1 MAETVNLPR
10 DSTLRELVAVQ
21 KASIIASG
29 NAAAIDRLYGSLVRA
44 AKSVEEVNI
53 LFVDWWNICWK
64 EGVTTRNELCERW
77 FGTVLD
83 DNRVHG
89 TKEPLFAT
97 SQSAIGEATDDSVG
111 LVCTPSTEAAANR
124 DDFAKLPQ
132 FWALEVAAEK
142 NADGTHTIYAVEF
155 IDSYDDVRRSKHLCW
170 VLQKNTYTKEWD
182 EGGYRYFKMRCHPS
196 TGYET
201 WPQGTDKNGT
211 VYGYIANPKYAA
223 GFDSDGLIGCGSGRP
238 PINYSSHSD
247 NVGLWRKRGAQYAG
261 ASGRLLKWQL
271 AMIRLKYARKGNSGT
286 IEGCTGYSY
295 QYAVSVGESGVKRVL
310 LTAAQ
315 AANLFVGSSVIIGD
329 KGTGTST
336 DRGVASMYKLAKN
349 KRIASITDVTIDGT
363 AYVDITKKKLEIG
376 VDTLPELPQ
385 DTTDRNRTSPLA
397 FTGNKFE
404 FRMLGSSQSIASPNV
419 VLNTIMADELKQFA
433 DRLERAESF
442 HQALQELLRD
452 TFRDHQRIIFDGN
465 GYDDDW
471 VQEAK
476 RRGLSNLRDTVDC
489 MPAYIDE
496 KNVALFS
503 RFGILTPEEM
513 HARYEIHLENYCK
526 VTAIEA
532 ATLRDMTLRGILPA
546 VTRYTGDLAKGV
558 VRKRQAEMTTPCRVE
573 SYLVQQLDTL
583 SGDLLDAC
591 QAMSRALE
599 AAPAADAG
607 IDAARY
613 YRDQVASRLEEMRSI
628 IDRMEPLV
636 GADYWPYPTYA
647 DILFSV

>member
-44 AKSVEEVNI
+44 AKSVEEVNT

-64 EGVTTRNELCERW
+64 EGVTTRNELCGRW

-142 NADGTHTIYAVEF
+142 NADGTHTIYSVEF

-310 LTAAQ
+310 LTEAQ

-349 KRIASITDVTIDGT
+349 KLIASITDITIDGT
-363 AYVDITKKKLEIG
+363 AYKAVNIETDTAFDTKAGVTYISTMPYWSGWNDTVQGYDGSRYSPTSGKEPGLIQRTEFQNGSYLILADEFMQWGKDADGNYTLDLYTCHDQSKVTTGSITADYTKQEDLTLTFAASEKDGWRYIEDTAVSKDKG
-376 VDTLPELPQ
+376 VLWPAKVS
-385 DTTDRNRTSPLA
+385 TTAGSGTGVKAGFYVGLATSGVRASWRCCSLYYY
-397 FTGNKFE
+397 G
-404 FRMLGSSQSIASPNV
+404 IASLAAAHSSSAP
-419 VLNTIMADELKQFA
+419 
-433 DRLERAESF
+433 
-442 HQALQELLRD
+442 
-452 TFRDHQRIIFDGN
+452 
-465 GYDDDW
+465 GYRFW
-471 VQEAK
+471 HGSA
-476 RRGLSNLRDTVDC
+476 G
-489 MPAYIDE
+489 
-496 KNVALFS
+496 VA
-503 RFGILTPEEM
+503 
-513 HARYEIHLENYCK
+513 
-526 VTAIEA
+526 
-532 ATLRDMTLRGILPA
+532 
-546 VTRYTGDLAKGV
+546 DLAG
-558 VRKRQAEMTTPCRVE
+558 
-573 SYLVQQLDTL
+573 
-583 SGDLLDAC
+583 
-591 QAMSRALE
+591 
-599 AAPAADAG
+599 
-607 IDAARY
+607 
-613 YRDQVASRLEEMRSI
+613 
-628 IDRMEPLV
+628 
-636 GADYWPYPTYA
+636 
-647 DILFSV
+647 

>member
-29 NAAAIDRLYGSLVRA
+29 NTAAIDRLYGSLVRA
-44 AKSVEEVNI
+44 AKSVEEVNT

-97 SQSAIGEATDDSVG
+97 SQSAIGEATDDSIG

-223 GFDSDGLIGCGSGRP
+223 GFDSDGLIGCRP

-286 IEGCTGYSY
+286 IEGCTGYNY
-295 QYAVSVGESGVKRVL
+295 QYTAAAGESGVKRVL

-329 KGTGTST
+329 KGTGTSA
-336 DRGVASMYKLAKN
+336 DRDVASMYKLAKN
-349 KRIASITDVTIDGT
+349 KRIASITDVTIGGT
-363 AYVDITKKKLEIG
+363 AYKAVNIETDTAFDTEAGVTYISTMPYWSGWNDTVQGYDGSRYSPTSGKEPGLIQRTEFQNGSYLILADEFMQWGKDADGNYTLDLYTCHDQSKVTTGSITADYTKQEDLTLTFAASEKDGWRYIEDTAVSKDKG
-376 VDTLPELPQ
+376 VLWPAKVS
-385 DTTDRNRTSPLA
+385 TTAGSGTGVKAGFYVGLATSGVRASWRCCNLNNNGNASLA
-397 FTGNKFE
+397 AANSNNTTGN
-404 FRMLGSSQSIASPNV
+404 RNWNGSAGVADLSITPY
-419 VLNTIMADELKQFA
+419 
-433 DRLERAESF
+433 
-442 HQALQELLRD
+442 
-452 TFRDHQRIIFDGN
+452 II
-465 GYDDDW
+465 YC
-471 VQEAK
+471 
-476 RRGLSNLRDTVDC
+476 TV
-489 MPAYIDE
+489 
-496 KNVALFS
+496 
-503 RFGILTPEEM
+503 
-513 HARYEIHLENYCK
+513 
-526 VTAIEA
+526 
-532 ATLRDMTLRGILPA
+532 
-546 VTRYTGDLAKGV
+546 
-558 VRKRQAEMTTPCRVE
+558 
-573 SYLVQQLDTL
+573 
-583 SGDLLDAC
+583 
-591 QAMSRALE
+591 
-599 AAPAADAG
+599 
-607 IDAARY
+607 
-613 YRDQVASRLEEMRSI
+613 
-628 IDRMEPLV
+628 
-636 GADYWPYPTYA
+636 
-647 DILFSV
+647 